1 MKFLFTILTILA
13 TATFGFAQQ
22 GTLKGK
28 VTDKTTGE
36 EVIGAVVFIKGT
48 AKGTTTD
55 YEGKFTLPLEPGA
68 YNVSVTFVSYKPFE
82 QAGVQV
88 AAGQTK
94 TLNVQLEQNTTQI
107 QTVEIVGTRQT
118 NTETA
123 VLETMRQS
131 EVVVSGVAGEQIAK
145 SMDRDAAETVK
156 RIPGVTILNDRY
168 VVIRGMNQRYNTVL
182 LNDALTPSTEPDQKA
197 FSFDIL
203 PTSVID
209 RIMIYK
215 NGSPELPGEFG
226 GGVIKIYTKN
236 VVDENKTTIGVS
248 GSYRVGTTFNSFLTN
263 TKGSTDLLGF
273 DNGDRAIPT
282 GIPADINM
290 VSKGSDER
298 QRLGRLFPNTWA
310 PKSTTATPDLRMS
323 LGLNRRFDLGDV
335 RMSTIS
341 AVSYSNTQ
349 SVTEGTRNTYG
360 SFDPATGK
368 SSSYLSFNDKVYAN
382 NARLGIVSNWSARLN
397 NNNKVEFRN
406 LFNQLGTSEV
416 LDREGVDRTNGTQL
430 QHNYAMRYESRT
442 IYSGQL
448 QGTHDFSDNN
458 STVTWTGGYNYTNR
472 NEPDY
477 RRFRTVYE
485 DEEQAYGVQFQPETN
500 PSLQDAGRFYS
511 DLNEHVVMGSGQFE
525 HRFETA
531 DSTAENAPKIR
542 TGFYLERKKRDY
554 TSRYFSFGY
563 NSNGNNG
570 AYNESIRFLPLD
582 QVFSP
587 ENINNVDGLMLLE
600 DANPQNNYDASNL
613 NVAGYVG
620 GSSPLTEK
628 LSVSGGVR
636 VEYNNQELITRNFDN
651 SPIKKDNPVLSVL
664 PSANLTYNLTPRAM
678 LRAGASVSVNR
689 PEFREL
695 APAPYFDFVNLLE
708 VIGNPDLDIA
718 TIYNSDLRYEFYPNP
733 TELLSFGGF
742 YKYFNK
748 PIEAVFANTPGG
760 NTITFE
766 NAKHAYSYGVE
777 AEVRKSLLDLS
788 ESRFVQNLTLVLN
801 AALVQSEVE
810 LTEKYAEFQPGKRA
824 MVGQSPYVVNTGV
837 YYQDDDR
844 KLQFNVL
851 YNIIGK
857 RIFAAG
863 SNQRQAVY
871 EMPRHQ
877 VDLSLT
883 KGIGGHFEVKAG
895 IQDLLNQKTRL
906 IQDSDNNSDI
916 TSIDESFREYRKG
929 QYSTIGVTY
938 KF

>member
-1 MKFLFTILTILA
+1 MKFLLTILTILA

-36 EVIGAVVFIKGT
+36 EIIGAVVFIKGT

-55 YEGKFTLPLEPGA
+55 YEGNFTLPLEPGT
-68 YNVSVTFVSYKPFE
+68 YNVSVTFVAYKPFE
-82 QAGVQV
+82 QAAVQV

-94 TLNVQLEQNTTQI
+94 TLNVQLEENTTQI

-118 NTETA
+118 NTEMA

-248 GSYRVGTTFNSFLTN
+248 GSYRVGTTFNNFLTD
-263 TKGSTDLLGF
+263 TKGSTDFLGF
-273 DNGDRAIPT
+273 DSGDRAIPS
-282 GIPADINM
+282 GVPADINM
-290 VSKGSDER
+290 INRGSDER
-298 QRLGRLFPNTWA
+298 QRVGRLFANTWA
-310 PKSTTATPDLRMS
+310 PKSVTALPDLRMS
-323 LGLNRRFDLGDV
+323 LGLNRRFDLGDI
-335 RMSTIS
+335 RMSTVS
-341 AVSYSNTQ
+341 AVSYSNTKTI
-349 SVTEGTRNTYG
+349 SKGTRNTYG
-360 SFDPATGK
+360 AFNETLGYSEGQQ
-368 SSSYLSFNDKVYAN
+368 SFNDEVFAN
-382 NARLGIVSNWSARLN
+382 NARLGIISNWSARLN
-397 NNNKVEFRN
+397 NNNKIEFRN
-406 LFNQLGTSEV
+406 LFNQLGNNEV
-416 LDREGVDRTNGTQL
+416 LQRVGVDYANADQL
-430 QHNYAMRYESRT
+430 QRNYSLRYESRT

-448 QGTHDFSDNN
+448 QGTHDLNDNN

-477 RRFRTVYE
+477 RRFRTADDDNDGTYRLL
-485 DEEQAYGVQFQPETN
+485 YQPIPT
-500 PSLQDAGRFYS
+500 LQDAGRFYS
-511 DLNEHVVMGSGQFE
+511 DLNEQTVMGSGQFE

-542 TGFYLERKKRDY
+542 TGFYVARKKRDY
-554 TSRYFSFGY
+554 TSRFFSY
-563 NSNGNNG
+563 SPANSDTFDKGIQ
-570 AYNESIRFLPLD
+570 YLPINEIFA
-582 QVFSP
+582 Q
-587 ENINNVDGLMLLE
+587 ENINNSNGWQLLE
-600 DANPQNNYDASNL
+600 DTNPQNNYEGENL

-620 GSSPLTEK
+620 GSSPLSEK
-628 LSVSGGVR
+628 LSASGGVR
-636 VEYNNQELITRNFDN
+636 VEYNNQKISTLGFDGRALN
-651 SPIKKDNPVLSVL
+651 KDNPVLSVL
-664 PSANLTYNLTPRAM
+664 PSANFTYNLTPRAM
-678 LRAGASVSVNR
+678 LRAGGSISVNR

-695 APAPYFDFVNLLE
+695 APAPYYDFINLLE

-733 TELLSFGGF
+733 TELISFGGF
-742 YKYFNK
+742 YKYFND
-748 PIEAVFANTPGG
+748 PIEAVFENTAGG
-760 NTITFE
+760 NTISFE
-766 NAKHAYSYGVE
+766 NSKSAYSYGVE

-788 ESRFVQNLTLVLN
+788 ASPFVQNLTLVLN
-801 AALVQSEVE
+801 AALIKSEVE
-810 LTEKYAEFQPGKRA
+810 LTEEKAAFQPGKRS

-851 YNIIGK
+851 YNVIGK

-863 SNQRQAVY
+863 SDRNPTVY

-877 VDLSLT
+877 LDLSLT
-883 KGIGGHFEVKAG
+883 KGIGEHFELKAG

-906 IQDSDNNSDI
+906 IQDSNEDNEIS
-916 TSIDESFREYRKG
+916 SIDESFREYRKG